1 MTAWLTED
9 DLRGTGNDSTFYR
22 CCVRVRWWRRG
33 DLAGRIKKILI
44 ALSRFSGDDDGGGTM
59 NRILSLGRRSLPLRL
74 LCVCVLLVAIAAC
87 QSTTT
92 QARSGASATSET
104 QKPRSRAFVGA
115 QWDEGDARTYLVT
128 RQRRTIVPDAEAQ
141 VLAAARE
148 VTVRVLRSGA
158 EGYVLEWTSDP
169 EELIESRHQ
178 DLSLAMTEL
187 IKSISTVRYQV
198 TEEGE
203 FVELINRD
211 EIVAALDGLVEVL
224 GGDPDLTPGQRQGM
238 RRMLDVMMSDANIDG
253 LLAQELLVFHS
264 LHGYEYS
271 LDAVLTFE
279 EDLPSRIGGKPIPTT
294 TTFFMTENSETGT
307 LEAEQTQEY
316 NPVALARVAQELFGD
331 LLPEGYNQPLED
343 ATEEAE
349 AYQAA
354 TTYRWHIDEATGWP
368 TIVEST
374 ESMVLGGQGRI
385 DTFRMVILEQP

>member
-1 MTAWLTED
+1 
-9 DLRGTGNDSTFYR
+9 
-22 CCVRVRWWRRG
+22 
-33 DLAGRIKKILI
+33 
-44 ALSRFSGDDDGGGTM
+44 M
-59 NRILSLGRRSLPLRL
+59 NRIHSLKRRFLLLRL
-74 LCVCVLLVAIAAC
+74 LCVFVLLVVIVAC
-87 QSTTT
+87 QSTSTHD
-92 QARSGASATSET
+92 SNGASAAPDMQE
-104 QKPRSRAFVGA
+104 PRSRALVGA
-115 QWDEGDARTYLVT
+115 QWDEGDAKTHIVT
-128 RQRRTIVPDAEAQ
+128 RQRRTMVPDAEAD

-158 EGYVLEWTSDP
+158 EGYVLVWTTDP

-187 IKSISTVRYQV
+187 IKSISTVRCQV

-211 EIVAALDGLVEVL
+211 EIVAALDSLVEVL
-224 GGDPDLTPGQRQGM
+224 GGDPDLTPEQRQGM
-238 RRMLDVMMSDANIDG
+238 RRMLEVMMADSNIDA

-264 LHGYEYS
+264 LHGYEYP
-271 LDAVLTFE
+271 LDTVITFE
-279 EDLPSRIGGKPIPTT
+279 ENLPSRIGGKPIPTT
-294 TTFFMTENSETGT
+294 TTFFMTENSETGA

-316 NPVALARVAQELFGD
+316 DPAALSRVAQELFGN
-331 LLPEGYNQPLED
+331 LLPEDSEQQVED

-349 AYQAA
+349 AYQSA

-385 DTFRMVILEQP
+385 DTLRMVIVEQP